1 MIVESWSETT
11 YASTLCWS
19 GCRSGTSLAVSLA
32 LSDPLQFV
40 KCYARK
46 IHVPVKIAVDRC
58 RTVNVTDAFFDSC
71 VFDLMLTGNE
81 YLVEM
86 AKDVQTD
93 FRRHLPL
100 HYRQE
105 EGRTDLD
112 IRLGTPQYK
121 FDNCLSQ
128 SSTVLTMLSVVI
140 SLVIVHSAFSVRVY
154 FCFVLT
160 IHLFLALANC
170 PKPFVK
176 HLQLTRVSE
185 DLSTSLT
192 KAGTVPR
199 RRCVAPGRTS
209 ASGYRCSLNTN

>member
-1 MIVESWSETT
+1 
-11 YASTLCWS
+11 
-19 GCRSGTSLAVSLA
+19 
-32 LSDPLQFV
+32 
-40 KCYARK
+40 
-46 IHVPVKIAVDRC
+46 
-58 RTVNVTDAFFDSC
+58 
-71 VFDLMLTGNE
+71 MLTGNE

-140 SLVIVHSAFSVRVY
+140 SL
-154 FCFVLT
+154 CFLGSC
-160 IHLFLALANC
+160 LFLL
-170 PKPFVK
+170 
-176 HLQLTRVSE
+176 LSE